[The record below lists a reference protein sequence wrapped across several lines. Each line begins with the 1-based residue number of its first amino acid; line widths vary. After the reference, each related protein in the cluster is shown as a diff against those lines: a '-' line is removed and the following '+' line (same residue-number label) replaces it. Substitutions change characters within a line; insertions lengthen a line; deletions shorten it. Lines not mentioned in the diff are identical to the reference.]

1 MEMKRT
7 AHFGSLLE
15 KNQMVSCPSPIIQV
29 PGHFQNQP
37 TQLSLNEDLLS
48 KHMLFIGGTGSGKT
62 NAFYP
67 IVAQIKAQLAPE
79 DILIIFD
86 TKGDFYELF
95 GTPQDFVIGNSR
107 AYANQ
112 SARWNVFREILADGW
127 EDANVE
133 TNAQELSWSVFREA
147 IERSKD
153 PFFPNAA
160 RDLFASILLCL
171 IQTAKNDDAF
181 KRSNLYNGEL
191 KRAFTESTIQDIKR
205 MLEAHPS
212 LSSVLSYI
220 GDGNGEQALG
230 VYAEMVSCFRKLF
243 TGVFADKGM
252 FSMRNFVRRDFSA
265 QSRTLFIE
273 YDMSIGNSLAPI
285 YSLLFDLA
293 LKETLGRNHQNGNVY
308 LICDEF
314 RLLPHL
320 QHIDDGVNFGR
331 SLGVKI
337 IAGLQSINQL
347 TEVYGEARGK
357 NVAAGFSSVVAF
369 RANDADTRKFV
380 TELYGKNVIL
390 ESRKN
395 ILQQIDEKTR
405 GANVVEDWDMYS
417 LGVGEA
423 VIGFPFH
430 MPFKFQFDLY
440 RRV

>member
-1 MEMKRT
+1 MELKSS
-7 AHFGSLLE
+7 ALFGSLLD
-15 KNQMVSCPSPIIQV
+15 KNQIVTCPSPFIQI
-29 PGHFQNQP
+29 PGRFQGQP

-48 KHMLFIGGTGSGKT
+48 MHLLFIGGTGSGKT

-67 IVAQIKAQLAPE
+67 IVAQIKAQLAPN

-86 TKGDFYELF
+86 TKGDFYSLF
-95 GTPQDFVIGNSR
+95 GTPQDFVIGNSH
-107 AYANQ
+107 AYINQ

-127 EDANVE
+127 EDSCLE
-133 TNAQELSWSVFREA
+133 TNAQELSWSIFREA

-160 RDLFASILLCL
+160 RDLFASVLLCL
-171 IQTAKNDDAF
+171 VHTAKNDDAF
-181 KRSNLYNGEL
+181 KRSNLYNSEL
-191 KRAFTESTIQDIKR
+191 KRSFAESTILDIKR

-212 LSSVLSYI
+212 LASVLSYI
-220 GDGNGEQALG
+220 GDGGGEQALG
-230 VYAEMVSCFRKLF
+230 VYAEMISCFRKLF

-252 FSMRNFVRRDFSA
+252 FSIRNFVRRDFSA
-265 QSRTLFIE
+265 QSQTLFIE

-293 LKETLGRNHQNGNVY
+293 LKETLGRNHPNGNVY

-337 IAGLQSINQL
+337 VAGLQSINQL

-357 NVAAGFSSVVAF
+357 NIAAGFSSVVAF
-369 RANDADTRKFV
+369 RANDADTRRFI

-405 GANVVEDWDMYS
+405 SANVVEDWDMCS
-417 LGVGEA
+417 LNIGEA
-423 VIGFPFH
+423 VVGFPFH
-430 MPFKFQFDLY
+430 KPFKFQFDLY
-440 RRV
+440 RKK